1 MKAIVAQANG
11 IGLVEMPVPKPNPHE
26 VLVQVRA
33 AGLNRA
39 DLAMAGGKSH
49 GAKGGA
55 GMAIGLEWAGEIVAV
70 GAAVTGIEVG
80 SPVMCTG
87 GGGYAEYA
95 VTDYRQALAM
105 PMSPPDFIGAA
116 ALPIAL
122 RAMHNAIV
130 GLGRL
135 GQGETVLVLGAG
147 SGVGLVGLQIARIMG
162 AGRVIGSSRDA
173 GRRARLAEFGADLA
187 IDTSDEN
194 WPDHVMAATG
204 GRGADLVVDLVSGP
218 EINRTLRATALGG
231 RIINNGRL
239 GGAGTSFDF
248 DLHASRRITYIGSS
262 FRTRTLDEIAA
273 INARMLPDLAPSLAD
288 GRLRLPV
295 DATFPLAEA
304 AAAQARM
311 RVNEHFGKIVLIT

>member
-1 MKAIVAQANG
+1 MKAIIAQANG
-11 IGLVEMPVPKPNPHE
+11 IGLVEMPIPTPGPLD
-26 VLVQVRA
+26 VLVRVRA

-49 GAKGGA
+49 GGKGGA
-55 GMAIGLEWAGEIVAV
+55 GTPIGLEWAGEVVAV
-70 GAAVTGIEVG
+70 GAAVAGVELG
-80 SPVMCTG
+80 SAVMCTG

-95 VTDYRQALAM
+95 VADHRQTLAI
-105 PMSPPDFIGAA
+105 PKTPPDFTAAA

-135 GQGETVLVLGAG
+135 APGETVLVLGAG

-162 AGRVIGSSRDA
+162 AGKVIGSSRDA

-187 IDTSDEN
+187 IDTDDEN
-194 WPDHVMAATG
+194 WPERVLEATG

-218 EINRTLRATALGG
+218 GVNLTLRATALGG

-288 GRLRLPV
+288 GSLRLPV

-311 RVNEHFGKIVLIT
+311 RANKHFGKIALIT